1 MMGEVVIL
9 SQLNYLDSARILSA
23 ILIEWEELSKV
34 SVRDLYCVYTIH
46 VIIFFAQ
53 KELISAPLYSQFCK
67 RPGRLLG

>member
-9 SQLNYLDSARILSA
+9 SQLNFLNNFYLDSARILSA

-46 VIIFFAQ
+46 VIIFFCA
-53 KELISAPLYSQFCK
+53 KGINK
-67 RPGRLLG
+67 RPPLQ